1 MLRRHLV
8 SLLAPLLA
16 AALFSTH
23 PGHASADV
31 SAVLVLGDS
40 ISAGYGVPAGKGWV
54 ALLDAS
60 LAPRAV
66 RVVNASIS
74 GETTEGGKARLPALL
89 AEHRPSV
96 VLIELGGND
105 GLRGF
110 PLAVTRANLEQ
121 MISDASKAK
130 ASVLLAGMR
139 LPPNYGA
146 RYTDGFHALYAEL
159 AKAHNA
165 ALIPFLLEGIA
176 GNPANMQDDGIHPRT
191 EVQPA
196 ILQQVLPALTPLLRP

>member
-60 LAPRAV
+60 LASRAV

-191 EVQPA
+191 EAQPA

>member
-1 MLRRHLV
+1 M
-8 SLLAPLLA
+8 A
-16 AALFSTH
+16 AALFSTR
-23 PGHASADV
+23 PVHASADL
-31 SAVLVLGDS
+31 STVLVLGDS

-54 ALLDAS
+54 ALLGAS

-89 AEHRPSV
+89 LEHRPSV

-121 MISDASKAK
+121 MISAAANAK
-130 ASVLLAGMR
+130 ASVLLTGMR

-146 RYTDGFHALYAEL
+146 RYTEGFHALYADL
-159 AKAHNA
+159 AKVHDT

-191 EVQPA
+191 EAQQA